1 MKATFIKF
9 KFIKDGVGGTPL
21 IDSFD
26 RSCFVDNQIGTLSP
40 MALNFDLPPRE
51 EPITEKKDINLSSA
65 TLTNWM
71 GRSLLLPNFSQ
82 RDPVEFFRRF
92 TGDPLKCILFFKEVS

>member
-1 MKATFIKF
+1 
-9 KFIKDGVGGTPL
+9 
-21 IDSFD
+21 
-26 RSCFVDNQIGTLSP
+26 

-51 EPITEKKDINLSSA
+51 EPIAEKRDINLSSA
-65 TLTNWM
+65 TLANWM